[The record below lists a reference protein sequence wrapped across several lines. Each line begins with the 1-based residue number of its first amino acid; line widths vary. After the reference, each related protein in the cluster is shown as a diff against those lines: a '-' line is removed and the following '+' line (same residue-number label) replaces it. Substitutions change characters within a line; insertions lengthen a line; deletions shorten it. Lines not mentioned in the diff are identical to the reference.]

1 MSEEFFF
8 SLTPDVVLRSVEE
21 SGLVCSGRCMALN
34 SYENRVYDV
43 EIENDEGR
51 SERRIAK
58 FYRPGRWTREQI
70 LEEHGFIAD
79 LVEDEIPAVAP
90 LPFADGSTLRQTAEG
105 IFYTIFPRVGGRAP
119 EELTREQL
127 VRLGRLLG
135 RMHAVGASRP
145 APQRIALTPE
155 TYGIRNLE
163 FLLAGGWLPPEIRAR
178 YEKAA
183 RSLCAWLEPHFA
195 SLRLH
200 RLHGDCH
207 LGNLLWNDRGPFFL
221 DFDDMVNGPAV
232 QDLWLILPGRPT
244 QDPEARA
251 QLEDLLEGY
260 EEFRAFDRAQIR
272 LIEGLR
278 GLRFVHYAAWVARRW
293 KDPAFPAAFPQFNTP
308 RYWEE
313 QLRDLEKQV
322 EILTESPG
330 ALILGE

>member
-21 SGLVCSGRCMALN
+21 SGLVCTGRCMALN

-43 EIENDEGR
+43 EIEDDDGKR
-51 SERRIAK
+51 ERRIAK
-58 FYRPGRWTREQI
+58 FYRPGRWTREQL

-79 LVEDEIPAVAP
+79 LVESEIPAVAP
-90 LPFADGSTLRQTAEG
+90 MLFADGSTLRQTPEG
-105 IFYTIFPRVGGRAP
+105 IFYTIFPRVGGRSP
-119 EELTREQL
+119 EELSSEQL
-127 VRLGRLLG
+127 IRLGRLLG

-145 APQRIALTPE
+145 APHRISLTPA
-155 TYGIRNLE
+155 TYGLKNLE
-163 FLLAGGWLPPEIRAR
+163 FLLEGGWLPLEIRSR
-178 YEKAA
+178 YEKAVHA
-183 RSLCAWLEPHFA
+183 LCSWLEPRYA
-195 SLRLH
+195 GLKLH

-232 QDLWLILPGRPT
+232 QDLWLILPGRPNH
-244 QDPEARA
+244 DDDARA

-260 EEFRAFDRAQIR
+260 EDFRVFDRSQIS

-278 GLRFVHYAAWVARRW
+278 GLRFVHYAAWIARRW
-293 KDPAFPAAFPQFNTP
+293 KDPAFPAAFPQFNSS
-308 RYWEE
+308 RYWDE

-322 EILTESPG
+322 EILTESR
-330 ALILGE
+330 AASILE

>member
-21 SGLVCSGRCMALN
+21 SGLICTGRCMALN

-43 EIENDEGR
+43 EIENEDGVR
-51 SERRIAK
+51 ERRIAK
-58 FYRPGRWTREQI
+58 FYRPGRWTREQL

-79 LVEDEIPAVAP
+79 LVDSEIPAVAP

-105 IFYTIFPRVGGRAP
+105 IFYTIFPRVGGRSP
-119 EELTREQL
+119 EELSSEQL

-135 RMHAVGASRP
+135 RMHAVGASKP
-145 APQRIALTPE
+145 APHRISLTPT
-155 TYGIRNLE
+155 TYGLKNLE
-163 FLLAGGWLPPEIRAR
+163 FLLEGGWLPLEIRSR
-178 YEKAA
+178 YEKAV
-183 RSLCAWLEPHFA
+183 RSLCTWLEPRYA
-195 SLRLH
+195 GLKLH

-244 QDPEARA
+244 QDDEARA
-251 QLEDLLEGY
+251 QLEALLEGY
-260 EEFRAFDRAQIR
+260 EDFRVFDRTQIS

-278 GLRFVHYAAWVARRW
+278 GLRFVHYAAWIARRW
-293 KDPAFPAAFPQFNTP
+293 KDPAFPAAFPQFNTS
-308 RYWEE
+308 RYWDE

-322 EILTESPG
+322 EILTETRA
-330 ALILGE
+330 ALILE